1 MALTPPLTTQAMMQ
15 ERDYIL
21 AQQKL
26 QTLPPSELPN
36 FANPGVMRVIGQPY
50 AGPTESEAAIGAGV
64 QNGFLAALGGWVVAQ
79 AARIS
84 CHVEHNTLTTV
95 TEALDTVK
103 TLKGQ
108 DLRDFVDS
116 VAKASHS
123 TTDVSKTLH
132 HAIREVN
139 GGWLNMFCWNKPD
152 IDTML
157 SGVAEFSDDIAKHI
171 KTLNASGKLST
182 AELEKFQ
189 EAEKSVGAL
198 KTALVAG
205 GNASVESAK
214 WTGVAIAA
222 VAIVAGGVA
231 AMKAAENVRQS
242 REEHEALRAT
252 AAGLRQDFEGQ
263 YVRGI
268 ANEVGLDSAKAK
280 ITALTDQLTH
290 THPNYVEKEK
300 VIDAVVKVP
309 SGVKEPMSEK
319 DKALHQ
325 AYPEI
330 AKLVDEVSKPK
341 TTVMQGAE
349 VTPMIAREQTMNAP
363 SQENRA
369 GLILAHDPTMS
380 IVEREA
386 ARSAMPSA
394 VTIGG

>member
-26 QTLPPSELPN
+26 QTLPASELPN

-95 TEALDTVK
+95 TEAFKTVENIQK
-103 TLKGQ
+103 QEL
-108 DLRDFVDS
+108 VDA
-116 VAKASHS
+116 VAKAYHGSAK
-123 TTDVSKTLH
+123 DVTNTIH

-171 KTLNASGKLST
+171 KTLHASGKLST

-268 ANEVGLDSAKAK
+268 ANEVVLESAQAKLD
-280 ITALTDQLTH
+280 ALTNHVTH
-290 THPNYVEKEK
+290 VVPQYAEKDK
-300 VIDAVVKVP
+300 VIDAVAKAP

-325 AYPEI
+325 AYPEV

-349 VTPMIAREQTMNAP
+349 VAPMIAREKT
-363 SQENRA
+363 
-369 GLILAHDPTMS
+369 
-380 IVEREA
+380 
-386 ARSAMPSA
+386 
-394 VTIGG
+394 